1 MIAVTY
7 ADAALLLAGLV
18 GMAVIVAAFGWA
30 TRE

>member
-30 TRE
+30 SRD

>member
-1 MIAVTY
+1 MIGDITV
-7 ADAALLLAGLV
+7 LLAGIV